1 LHVVYSDHVI
11 IDSDLSGFGHAE
23 MEAARDA
30 EAARVAAAAAEIMTA
45 AGQPYTFERRPEPA
59 ADAIVSE
66 AAAQADAL
74 GGAPV
79 IVVGRA
85 GHTAHQILGSVP
97 VRLLHHSPY
106 PVLTIP

>member
-1 LHVVYSDHVI
+1 
-11 IDSDLSGFGHAE
+11 
-23 MEAARDA
+23 MA
-30 EAARVAAAAAEIMTA
+30 EA
-45 AGQPYTFERRPEPA
+45 
-59 ADAIVSE
+59 S
-66 AAAQADAL
+66 AQADAL

-79 IVVGRA
+79 IVVGRS

>member
-1 LHVVYSDHVI
+1 
-11 IDSDLSGFGHAE
+11 
-23 MEAARDA
+23 M
-30 EAARVAAAAAEIMTA
+30 AAAAAEIMTA
-45 AGQPYTFERRPEPA
+45 TGLPYTFDRRQEAA
-59 ADAIVSE
+59 ADAIVS
-66 AAAQADAL
+66 AASAQAATL

-79 IVVGRA
+79 IVVGRS

>member
-1 LHVVYSDHVI
+1 
-11 IDSDLSGFGHAE
+11 

-30 EAARVAAAAAEIMTA
+30 EAAAVAAAAAEIMTA
-45 AGQPYTFERRPEPA
+45 TGLPYTFERRRDA
-59 ADAIVSE
+59 AAAAIVSE
-66 AAAQADAL
+66 ASAQAAGL

-79 IVVGRA
+79 IVVGRS
-85 GHTAHQILGSVP
+85 GHAAHQILGSVP